1 MIAPSMTTAAH
12 HILIIDD
19 NPGDLALTTEAFK
32 ECEFDAEFSYA
43 MTGSDAIALLGR
55 TGEFAHTDR
64 PLPDLIIL
72 DLNLPN
78 KNGLEVLAFIKS
90 TAVLQKIP
98 TVVLSTSGRISDIKQ
113 SYGLNANEYLI
124 KPRRW
129 SQLLT
134 LIRPLRKFLDGP
146 QPPVPAEMR

>member
-1 MIAPSMTTAAH
+1 MPTAAH
-12 HILIIDD
+12 HILIVDD

-32 ECEFDAEFSYA
+32 ECEFDADFSYA
-43 MTGSDAIALLGR
+43 MTGCDAIALLGR
-55 TGEFAHTDR
+55 TGEHAQSEK
-64 PLPDLIIL
+64 PMPDLIIL

-78 KNGLEVLAFIKS
+78 KNGLEVLAFIRS
-90 TAVLQKIP
+90 SPGLQKIP
-98 TVVLSTSGRISDIKQ
+98 TVILSTSGRISDIKQ

-146 QPPVPAEMR
+146 HPPMPIESR

>member
-1 MIAPSMTTAAH
+1 MIAPSMPAAAH

-32 ECEFDAEFSYA
+32 ECEFDADFSYA
-43 MTGSDAIALLGR
+43 MTGSDAIDLLGR
-55 TGEFAHTDR
+55 TGAHAHSEK
-64 PLPDLIIL
+64 PLPHLIIL

-78 KNGLEVLAFIKS
+78 RNGLEVLAFIKGS
-90 TAVLQKIP
+90 PELQRIP
-98 TVVLSTSGRISDIKQ
+98 TVILSTSGRISDIKE

-146 QPPVPAEMR
+146 HPPMPLESR

>member
-1 MIAPSMTTAAH
+1 MPASTH

-32 ECEFDAEFSYA
+32 ECGFDADFSYA

-55 TGEFAHTDR
+55 TGAYASCDK

-72 DLNLPN
+72 DLNLPL
-78 KNGLEVLAFIKS
+78 KNGMEVLAFIKNNP
-90 TAVLQKIP
+90 ALRAIP
-98 TVVLSTSGRISDIKQ
+98 TVILSTSGRLSDIKQ

-129 SQLLT
+129 EQLLAI
-134 LIRPLRKFLDGP
+134 IRPLRKFLNGP
-146 QPPVPAEMR
+146 KSPMPLESR

>member
-1 MIAPSMTTAAH
+1 MIAPSMHSAAH

-32 ECEFDAEFSYA
+32 ECEFDAYFSYA
-43 MTGSDAIALLGR
+43 LTGADAIALLGR
-55 TGEFAHTDR
+55 TGEYAQSEKA
-64 PLPDLIIL
+64 PPDLIIL

-78 KNGLEVLAFIKS
+78 RNGMEVLAYIKG
-90 TAVLQKIP
+90 TPGLQKIP
-98 TVVLSTSGRISDIKQ
+98 TVILSTSSRVSDIKQ
-113 SYGLNANEYLI
+113 SYGLDANEYLI

-129 SQLLT
+129 SQLLA

-146 QPPVPAEMR
+146 HSPTPIESR